1 MQKYLFYLL
10 IPLLFLSCRQNEES
24 ITGVQY
30 ITECKNMAA
39 FIQSTG
45 FDKRRTAF
53 STSERKIKGLA
64 LVEFP
69 LNSQMQKRIYQHPS
83 WKMAGGLGPIVI
95 TEDGSAYVA
104 PIPIVNIFDNKP
116 EQQNTIYKVDPVSG
130 EMNVFIELPRAKEPS
145 PENPYGILGLA
156 YDCETGILYAS
167 SVSGS
172 TRTDEV
178 GRIYSI
184 RVKDKAKIIDQI
196 DNIDAMGLELVY
208 FNEKKSLF
216 FGEARR
222 SNIFSVAID
231 EDGQFKSKPTFQ
243 LNLTGFGPR
252 GDDKARK
259 LRFDKS
265 GNLVVFGVEFNYNL
279 IAPSEKMETMYSFQY
294 NITSQKWEKLNKSP
308 VMGAEE

>member
-1 MQKYLFYLL
+1 MQKNLFALL
-10 IPLLFLSCRQNEES
+10 FPLLFFSCKQEEEN
-24 ITGVQY
+24 ITGVQH
-30 ITECKNMAA
+30 ITDCRQMAS

-45 FDKRRTAF
+45 FDKKRSAF
-53 STSERKIKGLA
+53 STSERRIKGLA

-69 LNSQMQKRIYQHPS
+69 LSAQMQKRIYQHPS
-83 WKMAGGLGPIVI
+83 WKMAGGLGPIII
-95 TEDGSAYVA
+95 TEDGSVYVA
-104 PIPIVNIFDNKP
+104 PIPIVNVFENKP

-145 PENPYGILGLA
+145 PENPYGVLGLA
-156 YDCETGILYAS
+156 YDCETGILFAS
-167 SVSGS
+167 TVSGS
-172 TRTDEV
+172 TRTSEV

-196 DNIDAMGLELVY
+196 DNIDAMGLELAY

-222 SNIFSVAID
+222 SNIFSVSVD
-231 EDGQFKSKPTFQ
+231 EDGNFKSKPVFQ

-259 LRFDKS
+259 LRFDRS

-279 IAPSEKMETMYSFQY
+279 IAPSEKQETMYSFQY
-294 NITSQKWEKLNKSP
+294 NITSQKWEKQNKNP